1 MKQVFLFIVLIRAL
15 AAMVITNSHYTGVYP
30 TDLIANGGLL
40 GDVLFFAVSGYCLAN
55 TKGNFG
61 KWYLKRFFRI
71 YVPVWL
77 CTLAYMLIGVYV
89 IENPTDIAMFF
100 LWPTHWHFVASIIL
114 LYIPLF
120 FVAKHIELNTK
131 NYWRLSVGLLIA
143 QLIIYFTVYDNS
155 YYHIDTV
162 REPMIEFLFFQA
174 MLMGLYFRRQ
184 SNYLEYSS
192 LQKVIGGGKSFSFK
206 LLIICLGLFLMYF
219 ASKMLFVKQAELAEL
234 QIVNQV
240 VLLALLFVLFKL
252 FMQLELKLRTIEG
265 TKFWK
270 VIQFIADRTL
280 EIYLVQYVILD
291 YLKIGPF
298 PLNWLLLTTAIAL
311 GAVAL
316 KWVSQLIIKRINL

>member
-1 MKQVFLFIVLIRAL
+1 MKQMFLFIVLIRAL

-55 TKGNFG
+55 TKGSFG
-61 KWYLKRFFRI
+61 KWYLKRFVRV
-71 YVPVWL
+71 YVPVWV

-89 IENPTDIAMFF
+89 IETPVDIAQFF

-131 NYWRLSVGLLIA
+131 NYRRLTVGLLVL
-143 QLIIYFTVYDNS
+143 QLLLYITVYDNS

-162 REPMIEFLFFQA
+162 REPMIEFLFFQS
-174 MLMGLYFRRQ
+174 MLMGLHYRWQ
-184 SNYLEYSS
+184 CNNQQTDILNLDEA
-192 LQKVIGGGKSFSFK
+192 KVSIK
-206 LLIICLGLFLMYF
+206 LLLCCLVLFLLYF
-219 ASKMLFVKQAELAEL
+219 ASKMVFVKMPDLSEF
-234 QIVNQV
+234 QIVNQLI
-240 VLLALLFVLFKL
+240 LLALLFAVFRL
-252 FMQLELKLRTIEG
+252 FMQLEGKLRTIER

-291 YLKIGPF
+291 YLKIGSF
-298 PLNWLLLTTAIAL
+298 PLNWLLLTITIAI

-316 KWVSQLIIKRINL
+316 KWVSQLIIKRINI